1 MLLKNVKPRSILIDC
16 LSRFHYNKNLLMNIL
31 GIHSFGHDT
40 GAALISEGRLLA
52 IGEERLNGLKH
63 SGLFPQQSVR
73 YLLEAAGLG
82 SLGDVELIVGVTK
95 IGRDGTNR
103 EIAMIRSELGY
114 EGKIHTISHH
124 MAHAASAFYPSPF
137 DEATVMVVD
146 GIGSNAADLDDGA
159 RKPFIF
165 RVLDR
170 RMQRQF
176 EEVQSFYR
184 ATDGRL
190 YAIRKDYAMPG
201 LANGLGLLYMGASVF
216 IGFGDFGSGKVMGLA
231 PYGGRVASRPF
242 RRDFYEIVDGTV
254 LIPSEKNFVR
264 HIDHFQ
270 KAYYPDIPKRENGAL
285 PDEVYTEIAYEVQ
298 DALEEALIEMANHL
312 YRLSPAKNLC
322 YAGGVGLNSVANK
335 KILDNSPF
343 ENIFVQPAACDT
355 GIALGCALY
364 GAHMLNGE
372 DPKKHRFRNAYLGR
386 PYREAEVAAA
396 LRNTPNI
403 TFWKEP
409 RVVERA
415 AELLAEGKILG
426 WFEGGSEI
434 GPRALGHRSI
444 ICHPGKPGM
453 KDILNAR
460 VKHREGFRPFAPAV
474 LKEYVADYFD
484 LDCES
489 PYMLLIAKVKE
500 DKQEIIPAVTHV
512 DGTARVQT
520 VTREDNGRFFDLV
533 EAFFKITGVPVILNT
548 SFNIAGAP
556 IVETPADALKCFM
569 STEMDYL
576 VIDDWLIEASGPK
589 TLIGKP
595 VIDENKLKAV
605 DFRRDLRSYFSN
617 VFKDK

>member
-1 MLLKNVKPRSILIDC
+1 
-16 LSRFHYNKNLLMNIL
+16 MNIL

-40 GAALISEGRLLA
+40 GAALISEGQMLA
-52 IGEERLNGLKH
+52 IGEERLNGMKH
-63 SGLFPQQSVR
+63 SGLYPRKSVR
-73 YLLEAAGLG
+73 YLLEAAGLKDIN
-82 SLGDVELIVGVTK
+82 DVDLVVGVTRV
-95 IGRDGTNR
+95 GQDGTNK

-124 MAHAASAFYPSPF
+124 TAHAASAFYPSPF

-146 GIGSNAADLDDGA
+146 GLGSNAGDLDNGA
-159 RKPFIF
+159 KTPFIF
-165 RVLDR
+165 RVIDR
-170 RMQRQF
+170 KMQKRF

-184 ATDGRL
+184 AIDGRL
-190 YAIRKDYAMPG
+190 YTIRKDYAMPG
-201 LANGLGLLYMGASVF
+201 LSNGLGLLYMAASVF

-231 PYGGRVASRPF
+231 PYGGHSEERRF
-242 RRDFYEIVDGTV
+242 RRNFYEIIDGAV

-270 KAYYPDIPKRENGAL
+270 KMYYPDIPKREKGRL
-285 PDEVYTEIAYEVQ
+285 PDDIYTEIAYEVQ
-298 DALEEALIEMANHL
+298 DALEEALIEIANHL
-312 YRLSPAKNLC
+312 YRLSPSENLC

-364 GAHMLNGE
+364 GAHIFHGE
-372 DPKKHRFRNAYLGR
+372 DRRKHRFKNAYLGR
-386 PYREAEVAAA
+386 PYAEQEVLAA
-396 LRNTPNI
+396 LNNTANI
-403 TFWKEP
+403 TFRKDP
-409 RVVERA
+409 HIVERA

-444 ICHPGKPGM
+444 ICHPGKPDM

-460 VKHREGFRPFAPAV
+460 VKHREGFRPFAPSV
-474 LKEYVADYFD
+474 LKEYAADYFD
-484 LDCES
+484 LAGES

-500 DKQEIIPAVTHV
+500 EKQKIVPAITHV

-520 VTREDNGRFFDLV
+520 VTRENNGRFYDLI
-533 EAFFKITGVPVILNT
+533 EKFFALTGVPVILNT

-569 STEMDYL
+569 STEMDYV
-576 VIDDWLIEASGPK
+576 VIEDYLIEASGPK
-589 TLIGKP
+589 ELIGKP
-595 VIDENKLKAV
+595 VIDENKLKAA
-605 DFRRDLRSYFSN
+605 DFRTGFRKYFGN
-617 VFKDK
+617 VFKNNS